1 MSGPYTLKDVE
12 LEIRRIAA
20 ENPDFRYSRGAG
32 YDTCV
37 YVPTKGNPQG
47 CIVGAALSA
56 LVPGV
61 DLTEF
66 HSTNGDK
73 AARAVL
79 DIDPAS
85 TYGDTWIL
93 KVQNSQDEGFSW
105 SESVRRAD
113 EARR

>member
-32 YDTCV
+32 FDTCV
-37 YVPTKGNPQG
+37 YIPTKGNPQG

-56 LVPGV
+56 LAPNV
-61 DLTEF
+61 DLEMF

-85 TYGDTWIL
+85 TYGDAWIMC
-93 KVQNSQDEGFSW
+93 VQRSQDEGFSW

-113 EARR
+113 AVRR